1 MGRSEAQQ
9 RQFVMFGRP
18 AAFAVAFVGFGAGAL
33 LSDSEALDRFLVVL
47 AVALIVTQVPA
58 WVALARGARPDLVAR
73 AVLLSDIVMVA
84 ALTAALD
91 TESLLA
97 VAFFAPI
104 AFSALMFG
112 SRFTLLLT
120 ALAIAAV
127 LVVAFVFVEPDGIT
141 LLADLIVLAV
151 TGGILAAL
159 STEVHAT
166 QGQLER
172 DRASDAAALSVAERI
187 GFPRRLE
194 DVLAPTVEELGRAT
208 GATRC
213 IVRLRPAPDGT
224 APVYEW
230 DRPGSEP
237 AGPPRPP
244 PNIREIFESGE
255 PLVVGD
261 AHRADPAMREWADS
275 IGARAIVGWPVT
287 WRGEV
292 TAVLGFTDTRTR
304 EWEVDGLPLIR
315 RVAPLVGA
323 ALGQVEAFDE
333 LQRVNELRAELV
345 ARVSHELR
353 TPLTSTIGFLQTL
366 ERTDIELEEEER
378 ERYLSIA
385 RAEAE
390 RLARL
395 VDDLLEL
402 ARLERGHTRLDIRTV
417 DLGKLA
423 QHAATGLEIPAGRMV
438 AVEVP
443 AGRTVQADPDR
454 LNQILTNL
462 ITNGLRHGEGSV
474 VVTSAVDDGQVEI
487 AVTDDGPGIPEE
499 QVGDVFQPF
508 ARGGGGSIGTGL
520 GLAIARAL
528 AEAHGG
534 TLEYRPPQNGS
545 PHAFVLSLPAVADS
559 GP

>member
-1 MGRSEAQQ
+1 
-9 RQFVMFGRP
+9 
-18 AAFAVAFVGFGAGAL
+18 
-33 LSDSEALDRFLVVL
+33 
-47 AVALIVTQVPA
+47 
-58 WVALARGARPDLVAR
+58 
-73 AVLLSDIVMVA
+73 
-84 ALTAALD
+84 
-91 TESLLA
+91 
-97 VAFFAPI
+97 
-104 AFSALMFG
+104 
-112 SRFTLLLT
+112 
-120 ALAIAAV
+120 
-127 LVVAFVFVEPDGIT
+127 
-141 LLADLIVLAV
+141 
-151 TGGILAAL
+151 
-159 STEVHAT
+159 
-166 QGQLER
+166 
-172 DRASDAAALSVAERI
+172 
-187 GFPRRLE
+187 
-194 DVLAPTVEELGRAT
+194 
-208 GATRC
+208 
-213 IVRLRPAPDGT
+213 
-224 APVYEW
+224 VYEW

-402 ARLERGHTRLDIRTV
+402 ARLERGHTRLDVRTV